1 MRKLSFHG
9 FLKQY
14 LLDLSGQNS
23 LSIHKLSR
31 LSKKNYRLVDP
42 LLLCCL
48 LENKLNIYYKYFEQN
63 QNLVLLT
70 KENFL
75 DEAYSNYSFQKIYQS
90 YLRRINT
97 YEYDLQTKSLIRDNI
112 IKMMW

>member
-31 LSKKNYRLVDP
+31 LSKKNYRLVNP
-42 LLLCCL
+42 LLLYCL
-48 LENKLNIYYKYFEQN
+48 LENKLNIYYKYFWAES
-63 QNLVLLT
+63 
-70 KENFL
+70 EF
-75 DEAYSNYSFQKIYQS
+75 SSF
-90 YLRRINT
+90 N
-97 YEYDLQTKSLIRDNI
+97 
-112 IKMMW
+112 